1 MHLFDEQKTRID
13 ENKDSEKEGLK
24 FTQND
29 YNQTEIDATAG
40 IRHIVRFVTFSF
52 FLNIYI
58 YISQT

>member
-24 FTQND
+24 FTQNY

-52 FLNIYI
+52 F
-58 YISQT
+58 